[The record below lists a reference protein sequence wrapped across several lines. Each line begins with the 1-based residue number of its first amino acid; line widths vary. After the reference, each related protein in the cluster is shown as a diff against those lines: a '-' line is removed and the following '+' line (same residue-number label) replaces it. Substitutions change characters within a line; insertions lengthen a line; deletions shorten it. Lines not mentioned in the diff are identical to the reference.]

1 MSERDY
7 VDTLTINDNQS
18 IIELLKNKTKI
29 ITKE

>member
-7 VDTLTINDNQS
+7 VDTLTITDNQS

-29 ITKE
+29 KE

>member
-29 ITKE
+29 KE